1 MLKVYRFTAE
11 WCGPC
16 KMMTPT
22 VERLV
27 TEYNAE
33 GSGVEVVSID
43 VDADDNR
50 ELAAKYG
57 VKSIPTLVFEK
68 DGAEVDRTT
77 GLKQYNELNEK
88 IQAHK

>member
-16 KMMTPT
+16 KMMAPT
-22 VERLV
+22 IERLIN
-27 TEYNAE
+27 EYNTE
-33 GSGVEVVSID
+33 ESGVEIVSID
-43 VDADDNR
+43 IEADGNR

-57 VKSIPTLVFEK
+57 VRSIPTLVFEK

-77 GLKQYNELNEK
+77 GLKQYAELNEK
-88 IQAHK
+88 IQKHK